1 MYDFLVIGAGS
12 AGAHTAYF
20 LDRAGAKVAVVEQ
33 SQIGAGGSGAAGAFI
48 SPRIGRGGVLQQWT
62 NKAFR
67 FCVEF
72 YKKSPYFY
80 KTGILRLP
88 KDDESFAGLERF
100 LDVAY
105 EKKEDGFLFPY
116 GGVLKAKE
124 HLQFVLQNIKVFYE
138 EAKPIQKGDYFVVG
152 KLRAKHIILATGAY
166 DSLIDVPYIKIGKT
180 SGVRFDLKS
189 DLHLPY
195 SMHKRV
201 SLSANIDGIVS
212 LGATH
217 TRLGNPPQNPAMLF
231 DEAKKMVGSFTYEI
245 AQMYCGVRSS
255 VNDHLPIVGE
265 LIDMQKLPK
274 ITNYKKVD
282 LKELPRKGIFII
294 NGLGGRG
301 FVFGPYMGTIVANY
315 LIDKKEIPKELSSD
329 RYFMR
334 FCKKGR
340 V

>member
-1 MYDFLVIGAGS
+1 MYDFLIIGAGS

-20 LDRAGAKVAVVEQ
+20 LDRAGANVAVVEQ

-48 SPRIGRGGVLQQWT
+48 SPRIGRGGPLQQWT

-67 FCVEF
+67 FCIEF
-72 YKKSPYFY
+72 YKNSPHFY
-80 KTGILRLP
+80 QTGILRLP
-88 KDDESFAGLERF
+88 KDGESFLGLERF

-105 EKKEDGFLFPY
+105 EKKEQGFLFPE
-116 GGVLKAKE
+116 GGILKAKE
-124 HLQFVLQNIKVFYE
+124 HLQFILNDIKVFYQ
-138 EAKPIQKGDYFVVG
+138 EAKPIEKGDYFMVG
-152 KLRAKHIILATGAY
+152 KLRAKHIILATGAF
-166 DSLIDVPYIKIGKT
+166 DTLIDVPYIKIGKT
-180 SGVRFDLKS
+180 SGVRFDLAS
-189 DLHLPY
+189 DLLLPY

-201 SLSANIDGIVS
+201 SISANIDGIVS

-217 TRLGNPPQNPAMLF
+217 TRLGNPPQNPAILF
-231 DEAKKMVGSFTYEI
+231 DEAKKMVGEFTYEI

-265 LIDMQKLPK
+265 LIDMQNVPK
-274 ITNYKKVD
+274 FTNYKKVD
-282 LKELPRKGIFII
+282 VKELPRKGIYVV

-301 FVFGPYMGTIVANY
+301 FVFGPYIGVMVANY
-315 LIDKKEIPKELSSD
+315 LIDKKEIPIELSCD

-334 FCKKGR
+334 YIKKGR